1 MRANTENLVSVTDLA
16 RHASRIVGETAD
28 DGEPRVILKNNKV
41 AAVLVSV
48 EQAQRISD
56 VDEIIG
62 DLQLWALSLARMA
75 TDSGARHDLDDVIA
89 ELGIDLDDDDVD
101 GEDA

>member
-1 MRANTENLVSVTDLA
+1 MRVNTENLVSVTELA
-16 RHASRIVGETAD
+16 RNASKIVGETAE
-28 DGEPRVILKNNKV
+28 DGEPRVILRHNKV
-41 AAVLVSV
+41 AAVLVSA
-48 EQAQRISD
+48 EQAKRIGE
-56 VDEIIG
+56 VDEIIS

-89 ELGIDLDDDDVD
+89 ELGIDLNDDSDD